1 MNKNT
6 PHSNEDSFWSKQ
18 SKRIILRYFS
28 KMEKG
33 RMEIELPCGQK
44 IICGN
49 DENCNPAKMRILSSN
64 FFKKC
69 VLYGDIGLGEAYVE
83 GDWDTDDISSV
94 ISWFILNVKKSP
106 SKSVETARSFLIN
119 SLGVINQIKHK
130 FRANTIDKSK
140 KNIHEHYDLGN
151 DFYKLFLDESMTYS
165 CAYFEGNNN
174 DLNKA
179 QIAKYDRL
187 CKKLK
192 IKESDNVLEIGC
204 GWGGFAEYAASQYGC
219 NVTGIT
225 ISKEQLNYAK
235 ERINKSGLSKKV
247 TFLFEDYRKVEG
259 KFDKIVSIEMMEA
272 VGDAYLE
279 EYFRQC
285 HQLLKPEGLLG
296 LQIITCPDSR
306 YEDLRKGN
314 DWTQKHIFPG
324 SLLLAQHR
332 VAQAMNRV
340 GTLFLHSWEEF
351 SENYSRTLMAWHE
364 RFNESLPEV
373 CAMGFD
379 ENFIRKWN
387 YYLCYC
393 SAGFSM
399 RNVGVAQ
406 AIYTRPNNLTLK

>member
-1 MNKNT
+1 MNKT
-6 PHSNEDSFWSKQ
+6 KTHSSEDSFWINQ
-18 SKRIILRYFS
+18 SKKIILQYFS
-28 KMEKG
+28 KMNKG
-33 RMEIELPCGQK
+33 RMEMHLPCGK
-44 IICGN
+44 IISYGEDDSC
-49 DENCNPAKMRILSSN
+49 EPAIMRIRSNN
-64 FFKKC
+64 FFTKC
-69 VLYGDIGLGEAYVE
+69 ALYGDIGLGEAYVD
-83 GDWDTDDISSV
+83 GDWDTNDICTV

-106 SKSVETARSFLIN
+106 SKSLKAARSLLIN
-119 SLGVINQIKHK
+119 SLGIINRIRHK
-130 FRANTIDKSK
+130 FRSNTLDNSK

-151 DFYKLFLDESMTYS
+151 DFYKLFLDKSMTYS
-165 CAYFEGNNN
+165 CAYFENN
-174 DLNKA
+174 DDNLNEA

-192 IKESDNVLEIGC
+192 IKESDHVLEIGC
-204 GWGGFAEYAASQYGC
+204 GWGGFAEHAASQYGC
-219 NVTGIT
+219 QITGIT
-225 ISKEQLNYAK
+225 ISEEQLHYAK
-235 ERINKSGLSKKV
+235 ERINTLGLSDRV
-247 TFLFEDYRKVEG
+247 TFLFEDYRKVVG

-285 HQLLKPEGLLG
+285 NKLLKPEGLLG

-306 YEDLRKGN
+306 YQELRKGN

-332 VAQAMNRV
+332 VAEAMNRV

-351 SENYSRTLMAWHE
+351 SGNYSKTLMAWHE
-364 RFNESLPEV
+364 RFNKSLPEV
-373 CAMGFD
+373 RALGFD

-406 AIYTRPNNLTLK
+406 AVYTRPNNLTLK